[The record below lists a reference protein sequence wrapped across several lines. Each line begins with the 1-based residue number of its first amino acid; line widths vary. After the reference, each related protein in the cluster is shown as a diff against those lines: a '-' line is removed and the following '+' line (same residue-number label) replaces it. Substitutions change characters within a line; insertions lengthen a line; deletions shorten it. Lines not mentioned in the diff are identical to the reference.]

1 MSDFGNPL
9 SSPEPV
15 SSHPTAETVS
25 KDGVTQA
32 GAVQSNA
39 GEKATSSTKIRTLAD
54 LKSKAP
60 EIWQKMLESLGMK
73 ICNEMRQHQER
84 LKKLMREGNME

>member
-1 MSDFGNPL
+1 MSQIGNPI

-15 SSHPTAETVS
+15 SSHPSAAS
-25 KDGVTQA
+25 VTTDSVAQA

-39 GEKATSSTKIRTLAD
+39 GEKLTAATKIRNIAD

-60 EIWQKMLESLGMK
+60 DLWNKMLESLGMK
-73 ICNEMRQHQER
+73 ICNEMRHHQER
-84 LKKLMREGNME
+84 LKKLQREGRQG